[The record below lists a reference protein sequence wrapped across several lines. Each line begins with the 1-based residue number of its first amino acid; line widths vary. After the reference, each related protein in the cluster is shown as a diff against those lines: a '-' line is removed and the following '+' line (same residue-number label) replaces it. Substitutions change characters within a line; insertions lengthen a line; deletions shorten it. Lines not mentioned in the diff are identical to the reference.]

1 MGNLKAVIVQCG
13 QEEYALPVDIVIS
26 VEKLQQVNPIPHLP
40 EYMLGLMKIRGE
52 LVPILDF
59 QWILYD
65 NSAKDHKN
73 AKVVVVQTEGLD
85 IGLLVL
91 DAKEI
96 LDISEDTFT
105 SSELLAH
112 SKTPYFTTIVNLEE
126 RMITVVDP
134 QILSER
140 LTGME
145 VIGDYI
151 RSLKTQET

>member
-13 QEEYALPVDIVIS
+13 QEEYALPLNIVIS
-26 VEKLQQVNPIPHLP
+26 VEKLQHVNPIPHLP

-65 NSAKDHKN
+65 NSAKEHKN
-73 AKVVVVQTEGLD
+73 AKVVVVKTEGLD

-96 LDISEDTFT
+96 LDISKDQFS

-112 SKTPYFTTIVNLEE
+112 SKTPYFTTIANLEE

-151 RSLKTQET
+151 RALKAKEM

>member
-1 MGNLKAVIVQCG
+1 MGDLKAVIVQCG
-13 QEEYALPVDIVIS
+13 QEEYALPLDIVIS

-65 NSAKDHKN
+65 NSAKDHKT
-73 AKVVVVQTEGLD
+73 AKVVVVRTEGLD

-96 LDISEDTFT
+96 LDISKDTFS
-105 SSELLAH
+105 SSELLSH
-112 SKTPYFTTIVNLEE
+112 SKTPYFTTIANLEE

-140 LTGME
+140 LTGMD

-151 RSLKTQET
+151 RSLKIEES

>member
-1 MGNLKAVIVQCG
+1 M
-13 QEEYALPVDIVIS
+13 
-26 VEKLQQVNPIPHLP
+26 
-40 EYMLGLMKIRGE
+40 
-52 LVPILDF
+52 DF